1 MSLPTSIA
9 FSENGNWANS
19 PSVYYANHNG
29 GAALLV
35 ALCGSSDMAVCI
47 GRIKPHF
54 SQNEDTSIKKI
65 KGLLNDRPRKCLG
78 FTLQMK
84 SIMN

>member
-19 PSVYYANHNG
+19 PSVYYANHN
-29 GAALLV
+29 
-35 ALCGSSDMAVCI
+35 
-47 GRIKPHF
+47 
-54 SQNEDTSIKKI
+54 EDTSIKKI
-65 KGLLNDRPRKCLG
+65 KGLLNDRSRKCLG